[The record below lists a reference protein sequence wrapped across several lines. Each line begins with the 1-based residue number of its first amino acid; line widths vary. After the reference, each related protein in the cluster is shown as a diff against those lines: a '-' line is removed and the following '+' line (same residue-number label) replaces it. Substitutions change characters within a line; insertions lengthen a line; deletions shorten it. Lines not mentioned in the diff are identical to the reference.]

1 MTLVGVWLSLM
12 TFDFTPE
19 QQALA
24 DRAREAASAI
34 GESVAGA
41 IDTLGSIAEDVSTA
55 LKSQSLT
62 SLFQGSA
69 VNAAIVIEELASVSA
84 GLGAHVGFAS
94 AVDGGHTT
102 VRPHGLAGL
111 RSSEIPLAR
120 VEVGPASVK
129 AKGRLVA
136 AAVALGIGRA
146 AIAHAI
152 ASMKKAGVKPG
163 PDETAP
169 HWTFADG
176 ATDVAAARLITYNAA
191 QLLDLKQA
199 ADDAIGRAHLFAA
212 NAAQRAVDAAIRVE
226 GAAGYAKGGL
236 LERLSRDARTLQVIL
251 R

>member
-1 MTLVGVWLSLM
+1 M
-12 TFDFTPE
+12 TFDFTPD

-24 DRAREAASAI
+24 IRAREAAAAI
-34 GESVAGA
+34 GESVANA
-41 IDTLGSIAEDVSTA
+41 IDTLGSIAEDVSKVLKQHSLTA
-55 LKSQSLT
+55 L
-62 SLFQGSA
+62 FRESA
-69 VNAAIVIEELASVSA
+69 VNGAIVIEELASVSA

-94 AVDGGHTT
+94 ALDGTGHTT
-102 VRPHGLAGL
+102 VEPVALAGL

-120 VEVGPASVK
+120 VEVGGEVIK

-152 ASMKKAGVKPG
+152 ASMKKTGVKPG

-176 ATDVAAARLITYNAA
+176 ATDVAAARLLTYNAA
-191 QLLDLKQA
+191 QLLDIKQA
-199 ADDAIGRAHLFAA
+199 ADDAIARAHLFAA

>member
-1 MTLVGVWLSLM
+1 M

-24 DRAREAASAI
+24 TKAREAATSI
-34 GESVAGA
+34 GESVANA
-41 IDTLGSIAEDVSTA
+41 IDTLGSIAEDVSKS
-55 LKSQSLT
+55 LKAQSLT
-62 SLFQGSA
+62 TLFKEGA

-84 GLGAHVGFAS
+84 GLGAHIGFSS
-94 AVDGGHTT
+94 AVDGQPQTT
-102 VRPHGLAGL
+102 VMPHALAGL
-111 RSSEIPLAR
+111 RSSEMPLAR
-120 VEVGPASVK
+120 VEVAGELAK

-152 ASMKKAGVKPG
+152 RSMKKAGVKPG
-163 PDETAP
+163 PDETVP

-176 ATDVAAARLITYNAA
+176 ATDVAAARLLTYNAA
-191 QLLDLKQA
+191 QLLDRKESAEGAL
-199 ADDAIGRAHLFAA
+199 GRAHLFAA

-226 GAAGYAKGGL
+226 GVSGYKMGGL
-236 LERLSRDARTLQVIL
+236 LERLSRDARTLQLIL

>member
-1 MTLVGVWLSLM
+1 M
-12 TFDFTPE
+12 TFDLSPE

-24 DRAREAASAI
+24 TRAHDAAVAI
-34 GESVAGA
+34 GDSVAHA
-41 IDTLGSIAEDVSTA
+41 IDTLGSIAEDVTKS

-62 SLFQGSA
+62 ALFKEGA
-69 VNAAIVIEELASVSA
+69 VNATIVIEELASVSA

-94 AVDGGHTT
+94 AVDGGAQTT
-102 VRPHGLAGL
+102 VVPRLLAGL
-111 RSSEIPLAR
+111 RSSEVPLAR
-120 VEVGPASVK
+120 VEVGGEVVK

-146 AIAHAI
+146 AINHAI

-176 ATDVAAARLITYNAA
+176 ATEVAAARVLTYSAA
-191 QLLDLKQA
+191 QLLDRKEA
-199 ADDAIGRAHLFAA
+199 AEDAVTRAHLFAA
-212 NAAQRAVDAAIRVE
+212 NAATRAVDAAIRVE
-226 GAAGYAKGGL
+226 GAGGYLSGGL

-251 R
+251 RP

>member
-1 MTLVGVWLSLM
+1 M

-24 DRAREAASAI
+24 ARAREAAASI
-34 GESVAGA
+34 GESVASA
-41 IDTLGSIAEDVSTA
+41 IDALGSIAEDVSKA
-55 LKSQSLT
+55 LKAQSLT
-62 SLFQGSA
+62 GLFKESA
-69 VNAAIVIEELASVSA
+69 VNAAIVIEELSSVSA

-94 AVDGGHTT
+94 AIDGTGHTA
-102 VRPHGLAGL
+102 VEPVALAGL
-111 RSSEIPLAR
+111 RSSEVPLAR
-120 VEVGPASVK
+120 VEVGGEALK

-169 HWTFADG
+169 HWAFADG
-176 ATDVAAARLITYNAA
+176 ATDVAAARLLTYNAA
-191 QLLDLKQA
+191 QLLDLKHP
-199 ADDAIGRAHLFAA
+199 ADDALSRAHLFAA
-212 NAAQRAVDAAIRVE
+212 NAAASAVDAAIKLE
-226 GAAGYAKGGL
+226 GSAGYSKGGL

>member
-1 MTLVGVWLSLM
+1 M
-12 TFDFTPE
+12 TFDLTPE

-24 DRAREAASAI
+24 TKAREAASTI
-34 GESVAGA
+34 GESVANA
-41 IDTLGSIAEDVSTA
+41 IDTLGSIAEGVSKA
-55 LKSQSLT
+55 LKAQSLT
-62 SLFQGSA
+62 TLFKGSA

-94 AVDGGHTT
+94 AIEGTGHTT
-102 VRPHGLAGL
+102 VEPVALAGL

-120 VEVGPASVK
+120 VEVGGDVIR

-152 ASMKKAGVKPG
+152 ASMKKADVKPG

-176 ATDVAAARLITYNAA
+176 ATDVAAARLLTYNAA
-191 QLLDLKQA
+191 QLLDIKQA
-199 ADDAIGRAHLFAA
+199 ADDAIARAHLFAA
-212 NAAQRAVDAAIRVE
+212 NAAERAVDAAIRVE

>member
-1 MTLVGVWLSLM
+1 M
-12 TFDFTPE
+12 TFEFTPD

-24 DRAREAASAI
+24 DRAREAANSI
-34 GESVAGA
+34 GESVANA
-41 IDTLGSIAEDVSTA
+41 IDALGSIADDVSTS
-55 LKSQSLT
+55 LKARSLT
-62 SLFQGSA
+62 ARFTDSA
-69 VNAAIVIEELASVSA
+69 VNTAIVLEELATVSA
-84 GLGAHVGFAS
+84 GLGAHLGFA
-94 AVDGGHTT
+94 AVVEGVGHTT
-102 VRPHGLAGL
+102 VMPQSLAGL

-120 VEVGPASVK
+120 VEVGGAAAR

-152 ASMKKAGVKPG
+152 ASMRESGVKPG

-176 ATDVAAARLITYNAA
+176 ATEVAAARLLTYWVA
-191 QLLDLKQA
+191 QMFDRNEA
-199 ADDAIGRAHLFAA
+199 ADDAARRAHLFAA
-212 NAAQRAVDAAIRVE
+212 DAATRAVDAAIRVE
-226 GAAGYAKGGL
+226 GESGYAKGGL

>member
-1 MTLVGVWLSLM
+1 M

-19 QQALA
+19 QQKLA
-24 DRAREAASAI
+24 ARARDAATAI
-34 GESVAGA
+34 GESVAQA
-41 IDTLGSIAEDVSTA
+41 IDTLGSIADDVSKA
-55 LKSQSLT
+55 LASQSLT
-62 SLFQGSA
+62 SLFKDSA

-84 GLGAHVGFAS
+84 GLAAHVGFAS
-94 AVDGGHTT
+94 AIDGSGHTT
-102 VRPHGLAGL
+102 VQPHALAGL

-120 VEVGPASVK
+120 VEVGNEMTR

-136 AAVALGIGRA
+136 AAVALGIGRS

-152 ASMKKAGVKPG
+152 ASMKKTGVKPG

-176 ATDVAAARLITYNAA
+176 ATDVAAARLLTYHAA
-191 QLLDLKQA
+191 QLLDLKQTA
-199 ADDAIGRAHLFAA
+199 EDAIGRAHLFAA